1 MVARFGG
8 DEFAILLP
16 ETGLEGGHAVARRLR
31 DRLQRHVFLADHGP
45 GNRISASIGLATLPD
60 AADTAEGLLQAA
72 DAAMYR
78 VKVSGKNGIHV
89 AGHEDVARDPRA
101 E

>member
-1 MVARFGG
+1 
-8 DEFAILLP
+8 
-16 ETGLEGGHAVARRLR
+16 VARRVR

-60 AADTAEGLLQAA
+60 VTDTAEGLLQAA

-89 AGHEDVARDPRA
+89 AGHDETRRPGIN
-101 E
+101 EE